1 MGPKTFFKNAIDK
14 TSGIVPCVSNDK
26 FNLSTPCSDWDL
38 KQLLNHLVNELLWVP
53 ELLDG
58 KTIEEV
64 GSKLDGDLVG
74 SDFAEAWESATKAAI
89 KAVEAC
95 DLQMIVHL
103 SYGDMPAEHYVKE
116 MASDVLIH
124 GWDVAQSV
132 QCSMIMGDDLA
143 EQAYRQLEPHIQDYR
158 DGGFV
163 GPEIDVPTDADMQTK
178 LLAIVGRK
186 GV

>member
-1 MGPKTFFKNAIDK
+1 MDAKTFFKNAIDK
-14 TSGIVPCVSNDK
+14 TSGIVPCVSIDK
-26 FNLSTPCSDWDL
+26 FSLSTPCSDWDL

-58 KTIEEV
+58 KTIDEV
-64 GSKLDGDLVG
+64 GDKLDGDLVG
-74 SDFAEAWESATKAAI
+74 EDFAAAWESATKAAI
-89 KAVEAC
+89 KSVEDC
-95 DLQMIVHL
+95 DLNMTVHL
-103 SYGDMPAEHYVKE
+103 SYGDMPAEHYVRE

-143 EQAYRQLEPHIQDYR
+143 QQAYLQLEPHIQGYR

-163 GPEIDVPTDADMQTK
+163 GPELYVPDGADIQSK

-186 GV
+186 GD